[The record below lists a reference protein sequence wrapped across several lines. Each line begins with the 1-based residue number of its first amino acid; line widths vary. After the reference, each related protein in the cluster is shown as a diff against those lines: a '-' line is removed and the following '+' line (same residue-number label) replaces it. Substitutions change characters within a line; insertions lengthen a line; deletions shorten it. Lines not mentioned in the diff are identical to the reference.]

1 MNTSKTKEEEQNFR
15 IDKYRSIDSELYAVN
30 KNTEIKSQTA
40 SVNEQEISASN
51 EILNTFLLYF
61 RDRVKLT
68 IVDKDGY
75 RYFDNSIAKVK
86 DESIIIQNPFLTYA
100 NKKFPDTVKGV
111 YENEGIEYSFE
122 LKKIKDL
129 NNHIEC
135 VMPTTIKVLS
145 RRGSSRVSPNKN
157 NKISVGLFLEDKQLE
172 LIGSMSDI
180 SKIGVGLSFEESMLD
195 SEILS
200 FLTEAQE
207 KPLPLIIDNNGEY
220 FSILI
225 NVKHTFHNRKNNKVN
240 IGAEF
245 LFLDSD
251 ENNLEELERFFSLI
265 EKEYL
270 QDQKINKT
278 KQLILS
284 SKMGISF

>member
-1 MNTSKTKEEEQNFR
+1 
-15 IDKYRSIDSELYAVN
+15 
-30 KNTEIKSQTA
+30 
-40 SVNEQEISASN
+40 
-51 EILNTFLLYF
+51 
-61 RDRVKLT
+61 
-68 IVDKDGY
+68 
-75 RYFDNSIAKVK
+75 
-86 DESIIIQNPFLTYA
+86 
-100 NKKFPDTVKGV
+100 
-111 YENEGIEYSFE
+111 
-122 LKKIKDL
+122 
-129 NNHIEC
+129 
-135 VMPTTIKVLS
+135 MPTTIKVLS

-180 SKIGVGLSFEESMLD
+180 SKIGIGLSFEESMLD